1 MLIRDDKSRILPART
16 CSLRTTRLVPS
27 AAPLV
32 VTATTRGSGTGVPP
46 VTAEDTE
53 HGDLKPAPDPAAG
66 ESRSRAWRTLQ
77 AGLSQAAEGPS
88 PPAGL
93 LGDGRWRQRQCGVCR
108 APGPSSPRSLV
119 QPCAPAPSAAAA
131 LSSAPRLRVPS
142 PGALRLSHCVS
153 RVPCLAPARSSAGVP
168 RRLALAVRSDT
179 PGARRGYAAWS
190 VLLLPSAPG
199 PASGWPSPRGR
210 GHPAASASCCWGR
223 APVTSSWA
231 LSPAPA
237 CRPAG
242 RPAAPRPRRSLLRAS
257 PPARPVSLER
267 AVSSSPRAKR
277 SASDGG
283 SGGRLGS
290 ALLTLHSIRGTNV
303 ARSNK
308 TLFTGTGRAR
318 FRPQASFLA
327 PAVLPTA
334 RVVTSACRCDFRHSV
349 CSLKSPARIPWRSV

>member
-1 MLIRDDKSRILPART
+1 MRDDKSRILPART
-16 CSLRTTRLVPS
+16 GSLRTTRLVPS

-66 ESRSRAWRTLQ
+66 ESRSRAWRTLR
-77 AGLSQAAEGPS
+77 AGPSQAAEGPS
-88 PPAGL
+88 PPPGL
-93 LGDGRWRQRQCGVCR
+93 LGDGRRRRGVCR

-168 RRLALAVRSDT
+168 RRLALAVHSDT

-223 APVTSSWA
+223 AP
-231 LSPAPA
+231 SPPPG
-237 CRPAG
+237 CSPQRP
-242 RPAAPRPRRSLLRAS
+242 PAAPPAAPPPLVLAAHSFAPLLLPGPS
-257 PPARPVSLER
+257 PW
-267 AVSSSPRAKR
+267 
-277 SASDGG
+277 SAQ
-283 SGGRLGS
+283 S
-290 ALLTLHSIRGTNV
+290 ALPRGLN
-303 ARSNK
+303 A
-308 TLFTGTGRAR
+308 
-318 FRPQASFLA
+318 
-327 PAVLPTA
+327 
-334 RVVTSACRCDFRHSV
+334 
-349 CSLKSPARIPWRSV
+349 

>member
-16 CSLRTTRLVPS
+16 GSLRTTRLVPS

-66 ESRSRAWRTLQ
+66 ESRSRAWRTLR
-77 AGLSQAAEGPS
+77 AGPSQAAEGPS

-93 LGDGRWRQRQCGVCR
+93 LGDRRRRRGVCR

-142 PGALRLSHCVS
+142 PGALRL
-153 RVPCLAPARSSAGVP
+153 P
-168 RRLALAVRSDT
+168 RRLVLAVRSDT
-179 PGARRGYAAWS
+179 PGVRRGYAAWS

-237 CRPAG
+237 GRPAG

-277 SASDGG
+277 LASDGG

-290 ALLTLHSIRGTNV
+290 ALLTLHSIRGTDV
-303 ARSNK
+303 ERSNK

-334 RVVTSACRCDFRHSV
+334 PVVTSACRCDFRHSV

>member
-1 MLIRDDKSRILPART
+1 MRLAPRPRAASSSR
-16 CSLRTTRLVPS
+16 VPRPRQQPPRS
-27 AAPLV
+27 APLL
-32 VTATTRGSGTGVPP
+32 ASASRRRAGSVCPTVSP
-46 VTAEDTE
+46 EF
-53 HGDLKPAPDPAAG
+53 
-66 ESRSRAWRTLQ
+66 RAWRQ
-77 AGLSQAAEGPS
+77 RGPL
-88 PPAGL
+88 PAS
-93 LGDGRWRQRQCGVCR
+93 LGDS
-108 APGPSSPRSLV
+108 PS
-119 QPCAPAPSAAAA
+119 PCAPT
-131 LSSAPRLRVPS
+131 PR
-142 PGALRLSHCVS
+142 G
-153 RVPCLAPARSSAGVP
+153 
-168 RRLALAVRSDT
+168 
-179 PGARRGYAAWS
+179 RGYAAWP

-210 GHPAASASCCWGR
+210 GHPAASASCCRGR

-277 SASDGG
+277 LASDGG

-290 ALLTLHSIRGTNV
+290 ALLTLHSIRGTDV

-334 RVVTSACRCDFRHSV
+334 PVVTSACRCDFRHSV

>member
-1 MLIRDDKSRILPART
+1 MAHT
-16 CSLRTTRLVPS
+16 
-27 AAPLV
+27 
-32 VTATTRGSGTGVPP
+32 
-46 VTAEDTE
+46 
-53 HGDLKPAPDPAAG
+53 AAG
-66 ESRSRAWRTLQ
+66 P
-77 AGLSQAAEGPS
+77 SQAAEGSS

-93 LGDGRWRQRQCGVCR
+93 LGDGRRRRGVCR

-142 PGALRLSHCVS
+142 PGALRL
-153 RVPCLAPARSSAGVP
+153 P

-237 CRPAG
+237 GHPAG

-277 SASDGG
+277 LASDGG

-290 ALLTLHSIRGTNV
+290 ALLPLHSIRGTDV

-334 RVVTSACRCDFRHSV
+334 PVVTSACRCDFRHSV

>member
-1 MLIRDDKSRILPART
+1 MLIRDDKSHILPART

-66 ESRSRAWRTLQ
+66 ELRSRAWRTLR
-77 AGLSQAAEGPS
+77 AGPSQAAEGPS

-93 LGDGRWRQRQCGVCR
+93 LGDGRRRRGVCR

-179 PGARRGYAAWS
+179 PGARLRCLVRAPAPVRPGSCLRVALPSGARAPS
-190 VLLLPSAPG
+190 GFRVLLLG
-199 PASGWPSPRGR
+199 PSPRHLLLGAL
-210 GHPAASASCCWGR
+210 PSAR
-223 APVTSSWA
+223 
-231 LSPAPA
+231 LSPR
-237 CRPAG
+237 RP
-242 RPAAPRPRRSLLRAS
+242 PRR
-257 PPARPVSLER
+257 P
-267 AVSSSPRAKR
+267 SSSPLTP
-277 SASDGG
+277 S
-283 SGGRLGS
+283 RLSSCQARLPG
-290 ALLTLHSIRGTNV
+290 
-303 ARSNK
+303 ARSQ
-308 TLFTGTGRAR
+308 LFPEG
-318 FRPQASFLA
+318 
-327 PAVLPTA
+327 
-334 RVVTSACRCDFRHSV
+334 
-349 CSLKSPARIPWRSV
+349 

>member
-27 AAPLV
+27 TAPLV
-32 VTATTRGSGTGVPP
+32 VTATTRGSGTSVPR

-77 AGLSQAAEGPS
+77 AGPSQAAEGPS

-93 LGDGRWRQRQCGVCR
+93 LGDGRRRQRQCGVCR

-153 RVPCLAPARSSAGVP
+153 RVPCLAPARSSACVP
-168 RRLALAVRSDT
+168 RRLALRRALRHPGGAARLRCLVRAPAPVRPGSCLRVAL
-179 PGARRGYAAWS
+179 PSGARTPSGFR
-190 VLLLPSAPG
+190 VLLLGPS
-199 PASGWPSPRGR
+199 
-210 GHPAASASCCWGR
+210 
-223 APVTSSWA
+223 PVTSSWA

-277 SASDGG
+277 LASDGG

-303 ARSNK
+303 ERSNK

-334 RVVTSACRCDFRHSV
+334 PVVTSACRCDFRHSV

>member
-16 CSLRTTRLVPS
+16 GSLRTTRLVPS

-66 ESRSRAWRTLQ
+66 ESRSRAWRTLRPARPRQ
-77 AGLSQAAEGPS
+77 QRGRRPPQGCWGTGGGGSAGSAVRLAPRPRAASSSRVPRPRQQPPRSAPLPASASRRRARSVCPTVS
-88 PPAGL
+88 PEFRA
-93 LGDGRWRQRQCGVCR
+93 WRQR
-108 APGPSSPRSLV
+108 GPLPASLGDSPS
-119 QPCAPAPSAAAA
+119 PCAP
-131 LSSAPRLRVPS
+131 
-142 PGALRLSHCVS
+142 
-153 RVPCLAPARSSAGVP
+153 
-168 RRLALAVRSDT
+168 T
-179 PGARRGYAAWS
+179 
-190 VLLLPSAPG
+190 
-199 PASGWPSPRGR
+199 PRGR
-210 GHPAASASCCWGR
+210 GAATLPGPCSCSRPPRVLPPGGPPLGGADTQRLPRLAAGAEPRHLLLGALPSARRS
-223 APVTSSWA
+223 
-231 LSPAPA
+231 
-237 CRPAG
+237 PAG

-277 SASDGG
+277 LASDGG

>member
-66 ESRSRAWRTLQ
+66 ESRSRAWRTLR
-77 AGLSQAAEGPS
+77 AGPSQAAEGPS
-88 PPAGL
+88 PPAGP
-93 LGDGRWRQRQCGVCR
+93 LGDGRRRQQQHCGVCR

-119 QPCAPAPSAAAA
+119 Q
-131 LSSAPRLRVPS
+131 RVPRPRQQP
-142 PGALRLSHCVS
+142 PGSLRLSHCVS
-153 RVPCLAPARSSAGVP
+153 RVPCLAPARSSAGIP

-242 RPAAPRPRRSLLRAS
+242 RPAAPRPRRSLLCAS

-267 AVSSSPRAKR
+267 TVSSSPRAKR

-290 ALLTLHSIRGTNV
+290 ALLPLHSIRGTNV

>member
-1 MLIRDDKSRILPART
+1 MRLAPRPRAASSSRVPRPRQQPPRSAPLPA
-16 CSLRTTRLVPS
+16 S
-27 AAPLV
+27 A
-32 VTATTRGSGTGVPP
+32 
-46 VTAEDTE
+46 
-53 HGDLKPAPDPAAG
+53 
-66 ESRSRAWRTLQ
+66 SRRRARSVCPTVSPEFRAWRQ
-77 AGLSQAAEGPS
+77 RGPL
-88 PPAGL
+88 PAS
-93 LGDGRWRQRQCGVCR
+93 LGDS
-108 APGPSSPRSLV
+108 PS
-119 QPCAPAPSAAAA
+119 PCAPT
-131 LSSAPRLRVPS
+131 PR
-142 PGALRLSHCVS
+142 G
-153 RVPCLAPARSSAGVP
+153 
-168 RRLALAVRSDT
+168 
-179 PGARRGYAAWS
+179 RGYAAWS

-237 CRPAG
+237 GRPAG

-277 SASDGG
+277 LASDGG

-290 ALLTLHSIRGTNV
+290 ALLTLHSIRGTDV
-303 ARSNK
+303 ERSNK

>member
-16 CSLRTTRLVPS
+16 GSLRTTRLVPS

-66 ESRSRAWRTLQ
+66 ESRSRAWRTLR
-77 AGLSQAAEGPS
+77 AGPSQAAEGPS

-93 LGDGRWRQRQCGVCR
+93 LGDGRRRRGICR

-199 PASGWPSPRGR
+199 PASGWPSVQGADTQRLPRLAAGAEPPSPPPGR
-210 GHPAASASCCWGR
+210 SPQR
-223 APVTSSWA
+223 PPVAPPVI
-231 LSPAPA
+231 P
-237 CRPAG
+237 
-242 RPAAPRPRRSLLRAS
+242 PAAPPPLVLAAHSFAPLLLPGPS
-257 PPARPVSLER
+257 PW
-267 AVSSSPRAKR
+267 
-277 SASDGG
+277 SAQ
-283 SGGRLGS
+283 S
-290 ALLTLHSIRGTNV
+290 ALPRGLN
-303 ARSNK
+303 A
-308 TLFTGTGRAR
+308 
-318 FRPQASFLA
+318 
-327 PAVLPTA
+327 
-334 RVVTSACRCDFRHSV
+334 
-349 CSLKSPARIPWRSV
+349 